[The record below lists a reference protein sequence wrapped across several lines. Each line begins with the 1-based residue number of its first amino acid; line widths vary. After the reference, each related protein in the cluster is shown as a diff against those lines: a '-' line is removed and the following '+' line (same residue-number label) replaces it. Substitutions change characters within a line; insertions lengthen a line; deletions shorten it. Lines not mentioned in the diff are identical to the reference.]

1 MEAREILAQRA
12 PSLEE
17 RINALRDKGVVI
29 GGTTYRYNFA
39 QISAATG
46 VSRSMISMFANGNIR
61 IKPEQQKILEEWV
74 SDIERQAQAEA
85 IETGVVEETPAP
97 APQNFKRN
105 IELYQT
111 HEFTEALGL
120 LEWTRDN
127 RKMCVM
133 VGYPGIGKTTVIRE
147 FAKRVPDVHV
157 IVCRST
163 MRMRDLLDSIAE
175 SIGVSASGS
184 NDERVRRIQRELA
197 ANRDT
202 MLIFDEADHLYG
214 WDVKKFEII
223 RQLWD
228 ETNTP
233 IVLVGPPRLEEILTH
248 GSGRSNL
255 SQLYRRKYEIKLT
268 GIKPDEVRAILAQ
281 YDVEP
286 RVAAELTLIATDT
299 RHGGMGNFIEVFGMC
314 LEAAAGGTVTQEI
327 LAGAKCYK
335 LQGYEGGV
343 RMLTVKKDGGLLIVR
358 DEEGRM
364 VRKLNAVAA
373 AKDWLKLGAAEF
385 YKQYGFRFQPRGS
398 TLAEATKQMGQ

>member
-1 MEAREILAQRA
+1 MEAREIMARRA

-17 RINALRDKGVVI
+17 RINALRDEGVVI

-61 IKPEQQKILEEWV
+61 IKPEQQKILEDWV
-74 SDIERQAQAEA
+74 SDIERQAQEEA
-85 IETGVVEETPAP
+85 IETGAVEETPAP
-97 APQNFKRN
+97 APQTFKRN

-248 GSGRSNL
+248 ESGRSNL
-255 SQLYRRKYEIKLT
+255 SQLYRRKYEIKLI

-299 RHGGMGNFIEVFGMC
+299 RHGGMGNFIEIFGMC

-335 LQGYEGGV
+335 LQG
-343 RMLTVKKDGGLLIVR
+343 
-358 DEEGRM
+358 
-364 VRKLNAVAA
+364 
-373 AKDWLKLGAAEF
+373 
-385 YKQYGFRFQPRGS
+385 
-398 TLAEATKQMGQ
+398 

>member
-1 MEAREILAQRA
+1 M
-12 PSLEE
+12 LE
-17 RINALRDKGVVI
+17 D
-29 GGTTYRYNFA
+29 
-39 QISAATG
+39 
-46 VSRSMISMFANGNIR
+46 
-61 IKPEQQKILEEWV
+61 WV
-74 SDIERQAQAEA
+74 SDIERQAQEEA
-85 IETGVVEETPAP
+85 IETGAVEETPAP
-97 APQNFKRN
+97 APQTFKRS

-197 ANRDT
+197 ANRDA

-299 RHGGMGNFIEVFGMC
+299 RHGGMGNFIEIFGMC

-335 LQGYEGGV
+335 LQG
-343 RMLTVKKDGGLLIVR
+343 
-358 DEEGRM
+358 
-364 VRKLNAVAA
+364 
-373 AKDWLKLGAAEF
+373 
-385 YKQYGFRFQPRGS
+385 
-398 TLAEATKQMGQ
+398 

>member
-1 MEAREILAQRA
+1 MDALMGLALFGAGMTAGGGLIVSYYKSLKGVQDSERKIAARNMDEARRYNEAMRLELDNKTDCLNRLELKRQLEASWCRRVRSRDARGYARRNGRRCGDIYPPAQSAGQSGIQRVSKEETQMEAREIMARRA

-61 IKPEQQKILEEWV
+61 IKPEQQKILEDWV
-74 SDIERQAQAEA
+74 SDIERQAQEEA
-85 IETGVVEETPAP
+85 IETGAVEETPAP
-97 APQNFKRN
+97 APQTFKRN

-184 NDERVRRIQRELA
+184 NDERVRRHSAR
-197 ANRDT
+197 
-202 MLIFDEADHLYG
+202 
-214 WDVKKFEII
+214 
-223 RQLWD
+223 
-228 ETNTP
+228 
-233 IVLVGPPRLEEILTH
+233 
-248 GSGRSNL
+248 
-255 SQLYRRKYEIKLT
+255 T
-268 GIKPDEVRAILAQ
+268 GG
-281 YDVEP
+281 EP
-286 RVAAELTLIATDT
+286 
-299 RHGGMGNFIEVFGMC
+299 
-314 LEAAAGGTVTQEI
+314 
-327 LAGAKCYK
+327 
-335 LQGYEGGV
+335 
-343 RMLTVKKDGGLLIVR
+343 
-358 DEEGRM
+358 
-364 VRKLNAVAA
+364 
-373 AKDWLKLGAAEF
+373 
-385 YKQYGFRFQPRGS
+385 
-398 TLAEATKQMGQ
+398 

>member
-1 MEAREILAQRA
+1 MRKRPL
-12 PSLEE
+12 
-17 RINALRDKGVVI
+17 
-29 GGTTYRYNFA
+29 
-39 QISAATG
+39 
-46 VSRSMISMFANGNIR
+46 
-61 IKPEQQKILEEWV
+61 
-74 SDIERQAQAEA
+74 
-85 IETGVVEETPAP
+85 P

-163 MRMRDLLDSIAE
+163 MRMRDLLDSIAGE
-175 SIGVSASGS
+175 YRR
-184 NDERVRRIQRELA
+184 ERQREQRRA
-197 ANRDT
+197 GAPHPARAGGEPRHDAD
-202 MLIFDEADHLYG
+202 FDEADHLYG
-214 WDVKKFEII
+214 WNVMKFEII

-299 RHGGMGNFIEVFGMC
+299 RHGGMGNH
-314 LEAAAGGTVTQEI
+314 
-327 LAGAKCYK
+327 
-335 LQGYEGGV
+335 
-343 RMLTVKKDGGLLIVR
+343 
-358 DEEGRM
+358 
-364 VRKLNAVAA
+364 
-373 AKDWLKLGAAEF
+373 
-385 YKQYGFRFQPRGS
+385 
-398 TLAEATKQMGQ
+398 

>member
-1 MEAREILAQRA
+1 MEAREILARRA

-61 IKPEQQKILEEWV
+61 IKPEQQKMLEDWV
-74 SDIERQAQAEA
+74 SDIERQAQEEA
-85 IETGVVEETPAP
+85 IETGAVEETPAP
-97 APQNFKRN
+97 APQTFKRS

-197 ANRDT
+197 ANRDA

-228 ETNTP
+228 EPNTP

-299 RHGGMGNFIEVFGMC
+299 RHGGMGNFIEIFGMC

-335 LQGYEGGV
+335 LQG
-343 RMLTVKKDGGLLIVR
+343 
-358 DEEGRM
+358 
-364 VRKLNAVAA
+364 
-373 AKDWLKLGAAEF
+373 
-385 YKQYGFRFQPRGS
+385 
-398 TLAEATKQMGQ
+398 

>member
-61 IKPEQQKILEEWV
+61 IKPEQQKMLEDWV
-74 SDIERQAQAEA
+74 SDIERQAQEEA
-85 IETGVVEETPAP
+85 IETGAVEETPAP
-97 APQNFKRN
+97 APQTFKRS

-202 MLIFDEADHLYG
+202 MLIFDEATASVDS
-214 WDVKKFEII
+214 
-223 RQLWD
+223 
-228 ETNTP
+228 ETESQIQSAIESLISGRTTIMIAHRLSTLRKANKI
-233 IVLVGPPRLEEILTH
+233 IVLDQGKILEMGTPEELLAAK
-248 GSGRSNL
+248 G
-255 SQLYRRKYEIKLT
+255 KY
-268 GIKPDEVRAILAQ
+268 
-281 YDVEP
+281 
-286 RVAAELTLIATDT
+286 
-299 RHGGMGNFIEVFGMC
+299 
-314 LEAAAGGTVTQEI
+314 
-327 LAGAKCYK
+327 YK
-335 LQGYEGGV
+335 LIQIQTMAEQAEAG
-343 RMLTVKKDGGLLIVR
+343 RR
-358 DEEGRM
+358 EEGFG
-364 VRKLNAVAA
+364 
-373 AKDWLKLGAAEF
+373 D
-385 YKQYGFRFQPRGS
+385 
-398 TLAEATKQMGQ
+398 

>member
-61 IKPEQQKILEEWV
+61 IKPEQQKVLEDWV
-74 SDIERQAQAEA
+74 SDIERQAQEEA
-85 IETGVVEETPAP
+85 IETGAVEETPAP
-97 APQNFKRN
+97 APQTFKRS

-163 MRMRDLLDSIAE
+163 MRR
-175 SIGVSASGS
+175 VSA
-184 NDERVRRIQRELA
+184 
-197 ANRDT
+197 
-202 MLIFDEADHLYG
+202 
-214 WDVKKFEII
+214 
-223 RQLWD
+223 
-228 ETNTP
+228 
-233 IVLVGPPRLEEILTH
+233 
-248 GSGRSNL
+248 
-255 SQLYRRKYEIKLT
+255 
-268 GIKPDEVRAILAQ
+268 
-281 YDVEP
+281 
-286 RVAAELTLIATDT
+286 
-299 RHGGMGNFIEVFGMC
+299 
-314 LEAAAGGTVTQEI
+314 
-327 LAGAKCYK
+327 
-335 LQGYEGGV
+335 
-343 RMLTVKKDGGLLIVR
+343 
-358 DEEGRM
+358 
-364 VRKLNAVAA
+364 
-373 AKDWLKLGAAEF
+373 
-385 YKQYGFRFQPRGS
+385 
-398 TLAEATKQMGQ
+398 

>member
-61 IKPEQQKILEEWV
+61 IKPEQQKMLEDWV
-74 SDIERQAQAEA
+74 SDIERQAQEEA
-85 IETGVVEETPAP
+85 IETGAVEETPAP
-97 APQNFKRN
+97 APQTFKRS

-120 LEWTRDN
+120 LEW
-127 RKMCVM
+127 
-133 VGYPGIGKTTVIRE
+133 
-147 FAKRVPDVHV
+147 
-157 IVCRST
+157 

-197 ANRDT
+197 ANRDA

-299 RHGGMGNFIEVFGMC
+299 RHGGMGNFIEIFGMC

-335 LQGYEGGV
+335 LQG
-343 RMLTVKKDGGLLIVR
+343 
-358 DEEGRM
+358 
-364 VRKLNAVAA
+364 
-373 AKDWLKLGAAEF
+373 
-385 YKQYGFRFQPRGS
+385 
-398 TLAEATKQMGQ
+398 